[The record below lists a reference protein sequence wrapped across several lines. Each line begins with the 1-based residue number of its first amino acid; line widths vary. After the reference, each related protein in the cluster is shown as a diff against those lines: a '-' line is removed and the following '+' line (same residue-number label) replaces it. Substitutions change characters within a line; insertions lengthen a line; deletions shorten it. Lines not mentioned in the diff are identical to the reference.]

1 MSAANQ
7 CQTLFY
13 DAYVELAIKFNLEVR
28 WYSMKTNLPNCEKAY
43 VPKEKLRNYLLS
55 ETHAVG
61 RAKARYFHSIGY
73 TAENA
78 DDLADALV
86 MIARSG
92 GICQKIAS
100 DFGTKYVIDGE
111 LVTPIGSAVQIRTV
125 WVIDSQYAR
134 PRFVT
139 AYPV

>member
-1 MSAANQ
+1 
-7 CQTLFY
+7 
-13 DAYVELAIKFNLEVR
+13 
-28 WYSMKTNLPNCEKAY
+28 MKTNFPNCEKAY
-43 VPKEKLRNYLLS
+43 VPKEKLSNYLLS

-61 RAKARYFHSIGY
+61 REKARYFRSIGY
-73 TAENA
+73 TAENV

-86 MIARSG
+86 MIARSEDV
-92 GICQKIAS
+92 CQEIAS

-111 LVTPIGSAVQIRTV
+111 LVTPNGTAVQMRTV
-125 WVIDSQYAR
+125 WVIDSQDAR